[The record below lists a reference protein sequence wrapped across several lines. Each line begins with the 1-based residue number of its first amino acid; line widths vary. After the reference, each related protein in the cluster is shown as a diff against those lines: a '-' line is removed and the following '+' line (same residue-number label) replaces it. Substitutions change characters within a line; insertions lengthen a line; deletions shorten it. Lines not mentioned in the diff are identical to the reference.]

1 MKNLAAKDTDNFDP
15 QACRALIAAVVS
27 LAVEDLKLEQ
37 GHPDR
42 TSAERFI
49 FGTDSQVCDSYLTI
63 LGMEPT
69 RFRSALAQRELA

>member
-1 MKNLAAKDTDNFDP
+1 MKNLAAKDNDNFDP

-63 LGMEPT
+63 LGMEPQ